1 VLPNDKEHDME
12 FTCGMC
18 RNQVQMGA
26 SVCTGCQGTVIYGPT
41 RRERTIFA
49 VIGAFV
55 VIGAYQSIANL
66 FGSAGGGTA
75 ILFVGGIG
83 VGLGL
88 WAIGKIRSGKIRTYR
103 YLVR

>member
-1 VLPNDKEHDME
+1 ME
-12 FTCGMC
+12 FACGMC

-55 VIGAYQSIANL
+55 AISAYQMVANL
-66 FGSAGGGTA
+66 FGSAGGGA
-75 ILFVGGIG
+75 VILIVGGVG

-88 WAIGKIRSGKIRTYR
+88 WAIQRIRAGKIRTMR
-103 YLVR
+103 YLAR